1 MRLSEKDKE
10 YLLNLKPE
18 EYTFTKIMEL
28 IAHRKNSK
36 PKYNS
41 YDTIELKKGDYFNT
55 TDVITNVGLIIFNK
69 VLIERDLVDVIG
81 YWNETITG
89 GTLIKLTTAINDALL
104 NDKIDTK
111 TFIRFLDRLQKLSMK
126 INSPITVSF
135 TEKTTTTLPE
145 VKKRKAELFEEHKEA
160 LEKGDVIVA
169 AKIENELVQLAE
181 DIVKDDPGYMLYASG
196 ARGTFGNNYKN
207 INIMRGPI
215 KSLTSTTGAYDI
227 VQNSFN
233 EGIRKEDIP
242 AMASS
247 VISGAYPKAVG
258 TAEGGYLTKQLLA
271 ALQNITINKD
281 IEDCGS
287 KNYIELDLTSDNKN
301 DFLFSYILDGSKL
314 VLLTP
319 NVIDK
324 YLGKTIKLRSPM
336 MCISDK
342 GKCKTCVGLRFEK
355 LDITNIGLTATRAG
369 STLLNAGMKAFHDSS
384 VKLNTITNTNDLF
397 L

>member
-18 EYTFTKIMEL
+18 EYTFSKIMEL
-28 IAHRKNSK
+28 IAYRKNSK

-41 YDTIELKKGDYFNT
+41 YDTIELKKGDYFNK

-69 VLIERDLVDVIG
+69 VLIERDLVDVVG
-81 YWNETITG
+81 YWNETVTG
-89 GTLIKLTTAINDALL
+89 GSLKKLTNTINDALM
-104 NDKIDTK
+104 NDEIDTK

-145 VKKRKAELFEEHKEA
+145 VKKRKAELFEENKEA

-169 AKIENELVQLAE
+169 AKIEKELVQLAE

-196 ARGTFGNNYKN
+196 ARGSFGNNYKN

-281 IEDCGS
+281 IDDCGS
-287 KNYIELDLTSDNKN
+287 KNYIELEITSGNKN
-301 DFLFSYILDGSKL
+301 DFLFSYIVDGSKL
-314 VLLTP
+314 VLLAP

-324 YLGKTIKLRSPM
+324 YVGKVVKLRSPM
-336 MCISDK
+336 MCIADK

>member
-1 MRLSEKDKE
+1 MRLSDKDKE

-18 EYTFTKIMEL
+18 EYTFSKIMEL
-28 IAHRKNSK
+28 ISCRKNTK
-36 PKYNS
+36 PKYNT
-41 YDTIELKKGDYFNT
+41 YDTIELKKGDYFN
-55 TDVITNVGLIIFNK
+55 DSNIVTNVGLIIFNK
-69 VLIERDLVDVIG
+69 VLIERDLVDIVG
-81 YWNETITG
+81 YWNTPLNGKALEG
-89 GTLIKLTTAINDALL
+89 LTNIINSALL
-104 NDKIDTK
+104 DDKIDVR
-111 TFIRFLDRLQKLSMK
+111 TFIKFLDRIQKLSMK
-126 INSPITVSF
+126 INSAITVSF

-145 VKKRKAELFEEHKEA
+145 IKKRKAELFKENKEA
-160 LEKGDVIVA
+160 IEKGDVIVA
-169 AKIENELVQLAE
+169 AKIEEELIDMAE
-181 DIVKDDPGYMLYASG
+181 NIVKKDPGYMLYASG
-196 ARGTFGNNYKN
+196 ARGSFGNNYKN

-215 KSLTSTTGAYDI
+215 KSLTSDTGSYDI

-247 VISGAYPKAVG
+247 VVSGAYPKAVG

-271 ALQNITINKD
+271 ALQNITINND

-287 KNYIELDLTSDNKN
+287 KNYIELKITSENKN
-301 DFLFSYILDGSKL
+301 DFLYSYIIDKSKL
-314 VLLTP
+314 VLLSP

-324 YLGKTIKLRSPM
+324 YVDKVVKLRSPM
-336 MCISDK
+336 MCIAEK

-355 LDITNIGLTATRAG
+355 LNITNIGLTATRAG
-369 STLLNAGMKAFHDSS
+369 STMLNTGMKAFHDSS